1 MIAFLLSFLLG
12 TNPFI
17 DSDEKAIRQRMEQQ
31 ISCWDAGD
39 FDCFMEPYWNSDSLV
54 FVGSGGL
61 TYGWTQTLANYKKR
75 YPDQEHRG
83 ELAFDIKQVKRLS
96 DEYYYVIG
104 AWHLSRNVGDVGG
117 HYTLLWQKVNGEWF
131 IIADHSS

>member
-1 MIAFLLSFLLG
+1 MIAFFLSFLLS

-17 DSDEKAIRQRMEQQ
+17 DSDEQAIRQRMEQQ

-75 YPDQEHRG
+75 YPDQDHRG
-83 ELAFDIKQVKRLS
+83 ELTFDIKQVKRSIRRILLRHRHLAFIS
-96 DEYYYVIG
+96 KCRRCRRTLYV
-104 AWHLSRNVGDVGG
+104 
-117 HYTLLWQKVNGEWF
+117 TLAKGQRRVVYNC
-131 IIADHSS
+131 